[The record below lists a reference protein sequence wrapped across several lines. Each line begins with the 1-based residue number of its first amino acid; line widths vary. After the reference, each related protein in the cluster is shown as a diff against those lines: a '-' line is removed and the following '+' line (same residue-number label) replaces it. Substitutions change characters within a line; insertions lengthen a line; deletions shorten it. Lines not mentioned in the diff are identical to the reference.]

1 LVPECAARL
10 ARQFVH
16 MQSARNRAWSQ
27 PSVVQIIACRNT
39 VEFPMQSNI
48 AGVSMKTA
56 ALALV
61 SSLWCV
67 CPPAQA
73 GAWFHGGFT
82 AEEMLVHCSAEEK
95 DPVKDFGRGIC
106 IGFIDGFAAGHY
118 VGETYHAFHHREE
131 KIEDIYGHL
140 CIPDTVK
147 RGQLAKIFVQFL
159 ETNREKRKLPAGLVL
174 EDALREAF
182 PCPK

>member
-1 LVPECAARL
+1 LVPDAKQRARALRWRRL
-10 ARQFVH
+10 ARELRRHSPEYSRISHAVH
-16 MQSARNRAWSQ
+16 YGG
-27 PSVVQIIACRNT
+27 
-39 VEFPMQSNI
+39 F
-48 AGVSMKTA
+48 SMKIA
-56 ALALV
+56 ALALM
-61 SSLWCV
+61 SGLWCA
-67 CPPAQA
+67 CPPVQA
-73 GAWFHGGFT
+73 AAWFRGGFT

-118 VGETYHAFHHREE
+118 AAETYHAFHHRDE
-131 KIEDIYGHL
+131 KIDDIYGHL

-147 RGQLAKIFVQFL
+147 RGQLARIFVQFL
-159 ETNREKRKLPAGLVL
+159 EMNREKRKLPAGLVL